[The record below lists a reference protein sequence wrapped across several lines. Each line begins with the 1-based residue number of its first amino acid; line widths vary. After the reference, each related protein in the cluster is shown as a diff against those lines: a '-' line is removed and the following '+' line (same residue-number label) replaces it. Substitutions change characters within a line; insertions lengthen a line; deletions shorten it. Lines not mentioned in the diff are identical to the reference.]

1 MNTNELEVALN
12 PEEELRRLR
21 EKSDRDEL
29 VEMKRG
35 LFGSY
40 RSRDVAQYVDRLKDQ
55 LQTAERTFKG
65 RITEL
70 EAERDKVKAENATL
84 SQNLAQAAKTQ
95 EKPASAP
102 AAPVKD
108 ESAGEGMLALQR
120 EVDELREQLRQAR
133 EQKESVLSGK
143 DGLQSELDG
152 LRARL
157 DAEIAEHDRLIAESN
172 RENKALNDR
181 IEALVRANGSLA
193 DQLEVSKGNILEAI
207 AEKDSFADENA
218 QLRQTLNILIVK
230 AEAAVDEN
238 EALNARLD
246 AEREQTQRYRALY
259 ESISDCLARVRAA
272 ARIVEERVAETDKT
286 LSWGAGQAS
295 KPATGEHKRT
305 KAELLDFNEGKG
317 PAVRELIGELKSIQG
332 ELAQ

>member
-1 MNTNELEVALN
+1 MEPNELEVALN

-35 LFGSY
+35 LFGGY
-40 RSRDVAQYVDRLKDQ
+40 RGRDVAAYVERLKDQ

-65 RITEL
+65 RIAEL
-70 EAERDKVKAENATL
+70 EAERDKYKNENAIL
-84 SQNLAQAAKTQ
+84 AQNLAQAAKTQ
-95 EKPASAP
+95 EIPAPAP

-108 ESAGEGMLALQR
+108 ESDDSRVVALQS
-120 EVDELREQLRQAR
+120 EADGLREQLRQAR
-133 EQKESVLSGK
+133 EQKESAVTGK
-143 DGLQSELDG
+143 DGLQSDLNG

-181 IEALVRANGSLA
+181 IEALIHANGSLE
-193 DQLEVSKGNILEAI
+193 DQLEVSKGNILEAV
-207 AEKDSFADENA
+207 AGNDTLSDENA
-218 QLRQTLNILIVK
+218 QLREALNSLVVK
-230 AEAAVDEN
+230 AGAAVDEN
-238 EALNARLD
+238 GALNARLD

-259 ESISDCLARVRAA
+259 DSISDCLSRVRAA

-305 KAELLDFNEGKG
+305 TAELLDFNEGRG
-317 PAVRELIGELKSIQG
+317 PAVRELIGELASIQG